1 MSFYNREPEV
11 HELILPVRP
20 GVSLLSHRLLLPLLI
35 EDFGI
40 IVGVW
45 KCLLTKRLV
54 LVNDFPSNGCKL
66 DCYCRFWS
74 IIYTN
79 LFLCWYI
86 VFMLLSVAETLCWTK
101 YVHAL
106 RRYLLT
112 FCLGFFLQYSSR
124 TSIQTIYSSHKN
136 FRVKNCNTFR
146 FKTILARTISAWK
159 YFSV

>member
-11 HELILPVRP
+11 HEWILPVRP

-35 EDFGI
+35 GGFGI

-54 LVNDFPSNGCKL
+54 LINDFPSNGCKL

-79 LFLCWYI
+79 LSCADILFSCFSALQRHSVGQKTSTHWEGIYRRFAWAFSYNILLELLFKQSI
-86 VFMLLSVAETLCWTK
+86 V
-101 YVHAL
+101 
-106 RRYLLT
+106 LT
-112 FCLGFFLQYSSR
+112 R
-124 TSIQTIYSSHKN
+124 
-136 FRVKNCNTFR
+136 
-146 FKTILARTISAWK
+146 ILE
-159 YFSV
+159 